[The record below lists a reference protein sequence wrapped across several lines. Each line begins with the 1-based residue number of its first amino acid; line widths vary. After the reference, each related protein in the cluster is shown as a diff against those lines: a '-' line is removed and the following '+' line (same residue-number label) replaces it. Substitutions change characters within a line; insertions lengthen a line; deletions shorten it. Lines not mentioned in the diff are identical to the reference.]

1 MKKRE
6 KQVRKKTVIGWNEF
20 VALPEWDIPKIKAKI
35 DTGAR
40 SSALHVEQIEQL
52 PNNHLSFWVVLD
64 KHKERK
70 IKVVARVKRHGHVKS
85 SHGETSGR
93 FFVETKIRIGPVTR
107 KIELN
112 LVDRGKMNFRMLL
125 GRTALRGRFMID
137 VAYAGLLSQK
147 KQKKRRWNENRDFI

>member
-1 MKKRE
+1 MKKRP
-6 KQVRKKTVIGWNEF
+6 KQVQKKTVIGWNEF
-20 VALPEWDIPKIKAKI
+20 VALPEWNIPKIKAKI

-40 SSALHVEQIEQL
+40 SSALHVDHIEPL

-64 KHKERK
+64 RRKGRK

-112 LVDRGKMNFRMLL
+112 LVDREKMNFRMLL
-125 GRTALRGRFMID
+125 GRTALRGRFVID
-137 VAYAGLLSQK
+137 VAHASLLHK
-147 KQKKRRWNENRDFI
+147 KKRKKETLP